1 MKDKK
6 KCPKCGR
13 LNDITKF
20 CIYCGNRLFSDD
32 EIKLINDALK
42 PYCLNCGRPIEAIK
56 EKCECGYEFAN
67 IKCPECETENAYFN
81 RFCPSCGEKLW
92 RFNVYDHIY
101 DKRLFKVYILTS
113 EVPYDLRNISV
124 YRLDRSHRA
133 KYDSGSIKEGI
144 GRNSEKLKLEDS
156 KTDKMLQEI
165 CSRWRIASPNYCI
178 NCLSILKPSAS
189 NPQSYSCPKCG
200 TQFMGMAERVE
211 YLKSEKNYY
220 AKPQFEWPDLK
231 WTSKNKE
238 CYLDSLA
245 PSIGES
251 QLEYRERLKW
261 EFAENTY
268 RKELIKKEIDIA
280 EMDELIEEIQRLERE
295 RRERK
300 RRERKSS
307 KGGWCDMYCR
317 HCYEEIIDSDGSI
330 TGDYTD
336 GGYVEYYCSLG
347 YSTGGFCKHYES

>member
-6 KCPKCGR
+6 RCPKCGR

-32 EIKLINDALK
+32 EIKLINDTPK
-42 PYCLNCGRPIEAIK
+42 PYCLNCGRPIEAVK

-81 RFCPSCGEKLW
+81 RFCTSCGEKLW
-92 RFNVYDHIY
+92 RFNVYDYIY
-101 DKRLFKVYILTS
+101 EKRLFEHHLLDS
-113 EVPYDLRNISV
+113 ALPYDLRNISV
-124 YRLDRSHRA
+124 YLLNKSRLA
-133 KYDSGSIKEGI
+133 KYGSKSLEGI
-144 GRNSEKLKLEDS
+144 SKNLETLKSEDS
-156 KTDKMLQEI
+156 ETDKMLQEI

-178 NCLSILKPSAS
+178 NCLSILKPSTS
-189 NPQSYSCPKCG
+189 NQHLYLCPECG
-200 TQFMGMAERVE
+200 TRFMGMTERVE

-220 AKPQFEWPDLK
+220 AKPQFDMPDLK

-238 CYLDSLA
+238 YYLDSLA

-268 RKELIKKEIDIA
+268 RKELIKREIDIVN
-280 EMDELIEEIQRLERE
+280 MQKLTGEIQRRERE
-295 RRERK
+295 RYERE

-307 KGGWCDMYCR
+307 KGGWCGLSCR
-317 HCYEEIIDSDGSI
+317 HCYEEILDSDGSI
-330 TGDYTD
+330 IGDYTD
-336 GGYVEYYCSLG
+336 GCNVEYYCSLG
-347 YSTGGFCKHYES
+347 YSTGGFCEHYES